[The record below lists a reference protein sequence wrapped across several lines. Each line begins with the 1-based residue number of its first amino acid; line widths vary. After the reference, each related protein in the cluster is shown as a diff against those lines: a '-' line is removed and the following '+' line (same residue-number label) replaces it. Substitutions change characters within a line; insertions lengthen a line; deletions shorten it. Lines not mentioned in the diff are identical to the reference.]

1 MSETYDAALRR
12 GAARLAEAGIDSA
25 MGDARALLAWA
36 VDVSTTQLTGRL
48 RDPAPEH
55 SLLKFNAALNQRAGR
70 SPVSHIT
77 GGRLFWGRWFEVTP
91 DVLDPRPETEIL
103 IARALAA
110 PSPGKVLDLGVGS
123 ACILGTVLAERPDA
137 QGLGVDA
144 SAKALTIARRNLDLL
159 GVSERSNLVV
169 GDWLEGVSGHFDL
182 VLCNPPYISETEMP
196 GLSPEGFRH
205 EPHMALT
212 PGGDGLAPYRIIAP
226 KLRGV
231 LSATGAAMFEIGPT
245 QAAAVTAI
253 FARAGWAAPEILC
266 DFDGRDRCLVF
277 ANHA

>member
-1 MSETYDAALRR
+1 MNETYDAALRR
-12 GAARLAEAGIDSA
+12 GEAHLTKAGINGA
-25 MGDARALLAWA
+25 MGDARALLVWA
-36 VDVSTTQLTGRL
+36 ADVSTTQLTGRL
-48 RDPAPEH
+48 RDPVPEN
-55 SLLKFNAALNQRAGR
+55 SLLKYSAALDKRAGR

-91 DVLDPRPETEIL
+91 DVLDPRPETEIM

-110 PSPGKVLDLGVGS
+110 PPPEKVLDLGVGS
-123 ACILGTVLAERPDA
+123 ACILGTVLAERPNA

-144 SAKALTIARRNLDLL
+144 SAQALTIAGRNLDLL
-159 GVSERSNLVV
+159 GVSERSDLVV
-169 GDWLEGVSGHFDL
+169 GDWLEGVSGRFDL
-182 VLCNPPYISETEMP
+182 VLCNPPYVAEIEMP
-196 GLSPEGFRH
+196 GLSPEVFGH

-212 PGGDGLAPYRIIAP
+212 PGGDGLAPYRAIAP

-231 LSATGAAMFEIGPT
+231 LSTTGTAMFEIGPT

-253 FARAGWAAPEILC
+253 FTRAGWAAPEILL